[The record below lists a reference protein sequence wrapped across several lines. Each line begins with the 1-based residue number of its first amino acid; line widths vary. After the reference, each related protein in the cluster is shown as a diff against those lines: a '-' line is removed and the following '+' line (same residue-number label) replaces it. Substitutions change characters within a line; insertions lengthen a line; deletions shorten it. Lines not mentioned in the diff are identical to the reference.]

1 MATASIATEALRT
14 GGPGHPRTAD
24 AHLPLVVRI
33 ASQDNAVHT
42 MSLQVPNRLLY
53 SWYQNNTVSS
63 EYVPLVNSV
72 ILDKIIQLKPESEEL
87 AKKFRRSAK
96 NVFGTVSKKSGRAR
110 MTYLARPSLIS
121 FPSDCVIQV
130 SKLQEENGVLQE
142 ENGVLQEENGVLQ
155 EENDELREENDALN
169 RDFTLAIEELS
180 ATQEAAEHMTMQ
192 LNRVLAERSDVVN
205 KGSTYDEVGTRQ
217 KKRKLSQFQR
227 AADAALWFGES
238 FGLLPT
244 KLMVKTSRSD
254 EVISLPLGDTITP
267 VPDTPPTREVD
278 EFCAMQTL
286 YLLDRFG
293 VSDEFYHELTQVCKF

>member
-14 GGPGHPRTAD
+14 GEPGHPRTAD

-110 MTYLARPSLIS
+110 MTYLARPSLVS

-130 SKLQEENGVLQE
+130 SKLQEENGVLQ
-142 ENGVLQEENGVLQ
+142 
-155 EENDELREENDALN
+155 ENDELREENDALN

-180 ATQEAAEHMTMQ
+180 ATQEAAEHMTLQ
-192 LNRVLAERSDVVN
+192 LNRVLAERSEVVN